1 MLGCGASD
9 GRAVSSPRFTA
20 CAVLV
25 VVAVAAGSASAHT
38 DNLPPPPGGGQVPK
52 GPQPSSPPKKKGIIF
67 PVVGPVQYRDD
78 FGEPRAGG
86 PHQGNDIMAPK
97 RALAVAAEAGKVK
110 LWTTSR
116 AAGCM
121 LYLHG
126 RSGTT
131 YLYIHLNNDLTS
143 GNDNRGRCVAG
154 TAYAKGLKSGA
165 RVAAGEPIGFVGDS
179 GDANGVHP
187 HLHFEVHPK
196 NGKAVSPF
204 PYLRRARH
212 LLFGAKAGTIASL
225 TLKGTVA
232 ATAAAGQLTMGVST
246 LTASTGL
253 KIANVGR
260 TVVLA
265 LPVDAVITAA
275 TPLVTMPRLAKGKT
289 VTVTTEEAPVTLA
302 AELGSPRALTVSTVA
317 VGS

>member
-25 VVAVAAGSASAHT
+25 ASAVAAGGAAAGT
-38 DNLPPPPGGGQVPK
+38 NNLPPPPGGGKPR
-52 GPQPSSPPKKKGIIF
+52 PSPSKKKAIIF
-67 PVVGPVQYRDD
+67 PVVGPVRYYDD

-86 PHQGNDIMAPK
+86 AHQGNDIVAPK

-110 LWTTSR
+110 FWTTSK

-121 LYLHG
+121 LYLYG

-131 YLYIHLNNDLTS
+131 YLYIHLNNDVTS

-187 HLHFEVHPK
+187 HLHFELHPK

-204 PYLRRARH
+204 PYLRRARR
-212 LLFGAKAGTIASL
+212 LLFGAKPGTLASL

-232 ATAAAGQLTMGVST
+232 ATASGEVTVKVST

-253 KIANVGR
+253 KIKDVGR
-260 TVVLA
+260 TVVLS
-265 LPVDAVITAA
+265 LPVDAAITAA
-275 TPLVTMPRLAKGKT
+275 TPLVTMPRLAKGKS
-289 VTVTTEEAPVTLA
+289 VTVSTEEAPVTLA
-302 AELGSPRALTVSTVA
+302 AELGSPRALSAATVA